1 MNISARISQI
11 SDSPTLAM
19 GAKAREMKQAGLNV
33 ISMSIGEPDF
43 PTPAHVKQAVKDAVD
58 ADLSHYGAIPGI
70 IGLRRA
76 AAKYMS
82 SFGLGDERISGLG
95 ETPNPLTP
103 NPLTRYEAED
113 IIVSVGAK
121 QALCNAIETIVGD
134 GDEVILP
141 TPCWGSYA
149 EMVKLAGGVPVEVHT
164 AYSDDFLLTPKALE
178 EAITPRTRLLVICSP
193 NNPTGSVYSAEDIRA
208 LAEVLLRHP
217 NVAVLAD
224 EIYNQICYSGT
235 CATWASQ
242 TDLLDRLVVVNGVS
256 KVFAMTGYRIG
267 WLACKNKEFIR
278 ACTRMQ
284 GQQIT
289 CATMVAQY
297 AAQQALDGDLTCV
310 KEMTDAFHRRR
321 DLIVRLA
328 KDIPGWKVREPK
340 GTFYLFPDVTAL
352 FGKHAPADSNYTKT
366 HNSSLINS
374 ADELC
379 EYLLLDSLVVCVSG
393 SAFGEPSC
401 MRLSYACSQQQIT
414 EGMQRIRAAI
424 EQLA

>member
-58 ADLSHYGAIPGI
+58 ADMSHYGAIPGI
-70 IGLRRA
+70 IGLRKA

-82 SFGLGDERISGLG
+82 SFVERQSGA
-95 ETPNPLTP
+95 EDTFA
-103 NPLTRYEAED
+103 AED

-178 EAITPRTRLLVICSP
+178 EAITPRTKLLVICSP

-208 LAEVLLRHP
+208 LAEILLRYP

-393 SAFGEPSC
+393 SAFGESSC
-401 MRLSYACSQQQIT
+401 MRLSYACSEQQIT